1 MVLSIFDW
9 RFEAARAIEQF
20 SLKRKDCFNH
30 DDVGGTLGE
39 FFCAQRAPF
48 PPSMRQW
55 NRLITAEKRE
65 NTLFR
70 RYLSASLKQR
80 HEIRTNVR
88 ELEADHLQGAFI

>member
-20 SLKRKDCFNH
+20 SLRRKDRFNH
-30 DDVGGTLGE
+30 DDAGGTLGE
-39 FFCAQRAPF
+39 FFCVQRAPS
-48 PPSMRQW
+48 PILYEAMESAYNSRKE
-55 NRLITAEKRE
+55 R

-88 ELEADHLQGAFI
+88 

>member
-20 SLKRKDCFNH
+20 SLRRKDRFNH
-30 DDVGGTLGE
+30 DDAGGTLGE
-39 FFCAQRAPF
+39 FFCVQRAPS
-48 PPSMRQW
+48 PSSMKRW

-88 ELEADHLQGAFI
+88 